1 MCNETDN
8 KTNIQKMILTAKA
21 IEAINVGTIRPHLQI
36 ALKCDT
42 EMTIRRYIR
51 ANKEN
56 GPLTTET
63 ALVEISKLTGL
74 KRKEILEAAI
84 MA

>member
-1 MCNETDN
+1 
-8 KTNIQKMILTAKA
+8 MILTQKA
-21 IEAINVGTIRPHLQI
+21 IEAIDTSAARPRLQI
-36 ALKCDT
+36 ALNRGS
-42 EMTIRRYIR
+42 EMSIRRYIKD
-51 ANKEN
+51 NKEN

>member
-1 MCNETDN
+1 MCNNNVN
-8 KTNIQKMILTAKA
+8 KSNIQKMILTAKA
-21 IEAINVGTIRPHLQI
+21 IAAIDTSAARPRLQI
-36 ALKCDT
+36 ALNRGS
-42 EMTIRRYIR
+42 EMSIRRYIKD
-51 ANKEN
+51 NKEN

-84 MA
+84 IA